1 MARRGFRGANVYIN
15 VYDLSQVNSYT
26 YEFGVGVF
34 HSGVEVMGTEYT
46 FGGHENSSSGIFTH
60 TPRQVA
66 IKIEAKGF
74 YDQKLHVRISAG
86 SWCDLPNVC

>member
-1 MARRGFRGANVYIN
+1 MAGRAFRGANVQIN

-26 YEFGVGVF
+26 YEFGVGAF

-60 TPRQVA
+60 APRQVA
-66 IKIEAKGF
+66 IST
-74 YDQKLHVRISAG
+74 DG
-86 SWCDLPNVC
+86 SILLIVS